1 MTRNRPNPEHLLGLA
16 RTGDAEALGR
26 LLELY
31 RHYLGLLARLQ
42 IGRRLQGKV
51 DAADLVQETFL
62 AAHRD
67 FAMFRGATEVEFVSW
82 LRQILAL
89 NLSDLVR
96 RYYGTQRRD
105 VRLERQ
111 LADELDQSSRAMELG
126 LAAKQSSPSQ
136 QAVRRERAILL
147 ADALKD
153 LPPDYGEVII
163 FHHLEGLSFPD
174 VARRMSRS
182 LDSVK
187 KLWVRALARLRRVL
201 EEDAV

>member
-1 MTRNRPNPEHLLGLA
+1 MTRSSPNPDHLLGEA
-16 RTGDAEALGR
+16 RAGDTEALGR

-31 RHYLGLLARLQ
+31 SNYLGLLARLQ

-67 FAMFRGATEVEFVSW
+67 FAMFRGATEAELVSW
-82 LRQILAL
+82 LRQILAS

-111 LADELDQSSRAMELG
+111 LADELDQSSRAMDIG
-126 LAAKQSSPSQ
+126 LMAKQSSPSQ
-136 QAVRRERAILL
+136 QAVQRERAILL

-174 VARRMSRS
+174 VARRMNRS

-187 KLWVRALARLRRVL
+187 KLWVRALARLRHVL